1 MPVKIRCKGCQ
12 KVLNVPDRAR
22 GKAIKC
28 PNCETVLKIPVATA
42 AAAASAAER
51 PPAAPA
57 VERDD
62 FLGGM
67 DLRRAVD
74 TRVRVCVK
82 CGTEVDEE
90 VIDCPECGHNVDT
103 GIMSDYIRKKRERR
117 GPDPEEFWGVAW
129 TGSFKFIGKNMPLVM
144 RTGMYWS
151 VFLTLSY
158 FTAYC
163 QFYCSSIPT
172 LLFWSAMGVVF
183 SLGYD
188 GWYWY
193 CSVSVIRH
201 TMGPKRN
208 KPLRDIH
215 FDFYQC
221 VALGIKA
228 HVWPY
233 VLMLPVFL
241 GLSIAFTWSSIMT
254 GSVLAGLG
262 VFVIGMLG
270 ILVFALLALPGAMVH
285 MSMPY
290 TYKAWTPYHMGI
302 SVGKTI
308 LPSLYWFVMAL
319 AALLPVGAVMLTFH
333 LAWDGGLPAA
343 YQDAIKGIADI
354 TLWIM
359 ESLGMAENLKFDGA
373 DVAFKIVWW
382 AIPIYFSIGLLLIW
396 LIVTPFAI
404 LMAFPAVFLMRANGY
419 IGLYF
424 RDKLDLVQEQT
435 PNVLCGF
442 WPRYLAHLVDFL
454 VLMIAS
460 AVVVA
465 LFIGLVLLVFW
476 AELGYLAYL
485 FYLCIVGYF
494 VTFPWFYY
502 AKPES
507 NPVWRGS
514 IGMRA
519 LGIVVVKDNET
530 YDTLDFGTASGR
542 FWIKTLLG
550 IVTLGI
556 SWLIAAFTEKKQA
569 LHDSITGTLVVW
581 EGDDERNA
589 IG

>member
-28 PNCETVLKIPVATA
+28 PACETVLRIPAATA
-42 AAAASAAER
+42 AAAAPAADR
-51 PPAAPA
+51 PTAAPA

-62 FLGGM
+62 FLTGV

-74 TRVRVCVK
+74 SRVRVCVK
-82 CGTEVDEE
+82 CGAEADEE
-90 VIDCPECGHNVDT
+90 VVDCPECGHNVDT
-103 GIMSDYIRKKRERR
+103 GVMSDYIRKKRERR

-129 TGSFKFIGKNMPLVM
+129 TGSFKFLGKNIPLVM

-151 VFLTLSY
+151 TFLTLSY
-158 FTAYC
+158 FAAYC

-172 LLFWSAMGVVF
+172 LLFWGVMGLLF

-193 CSVSVIRH
+193 CTVNVIRH

-208 KPLRDIH
+208 KPLKELH

-221 VALGIKA
+221 IALGIKA
-228 HVWPY
+228 HVWPMI
-233 VLMLPVFL
+233 LLLPVFL
-241 GLSIAFTWSSIMT
+241 VLLTVFLWSSIAS

-270 ILVFALLALPGAMVH
+270 ILLFALLAFPAAMVH

-290 TYKAWTPYHMGI
+290 TYKAWTPYHMAI

-308 LPSLYWFVMAL
+308 LPSLYWFVMAI
-319 AALLPVGAVMLTFH
+319 AALLPLFAVLLTFH
-333 LAWDGGLPAA
+333 LAWEGGLPQA
-343 YQDAIKGIADI
+343 QKDAIKGIADI

-359 ESLGMAENLKFDGA
+359 ESLGMVENLQFDGPA
-373 DVAFKIVWW
+373 VAFKIVWW
-382 AIPIYFSIGLLLIW
+382 AIPIFFAIALLLIW

-404 LMAFPAVFLMRANGY
+404 LMAFPAMFLMRANGY

-424 RDKLDLVQEQT
+424 RDKLDLVSEQQ
-435 PNVLCGF
+435 PNVPCGF
-442 WPRYLAHLVDFL
+442 WPRYLAHLVDSL
-454 VLMIAS
+454 ILGLAS
-460 AVVVA
+460 TGVFFA
-465 LFIGLVLLVFW
+465 LFGLVLLVIW
-476 AELGYLAYL
+476 AELSYLGYI
-485 FYLCIVGYF
+485 FYLCSFGYDL
-494 VTFPWFYY
+494 TFPWFYY
-502 AKPES
+502 AKPQS
-507 NPVWRGS
+507 NPAWRGS
-514 IGMRA
+514 IGMRSI
-519 LGIVVVKDNET
+519 GIVVVKDNEKF
-530 YDTLDFGTASGR
+530 DTLDFGTASGR
-542 FWIKTLLG
+542 FWVKLLLG
-550 IVTLGI
+550 LVTLGI
-556 SWLIAAFTEKKQA
+556 SWLFAAFTEKKQA
-569 LHDSITGTLVVW
+569 LHDTLMKTLVVW